1 MITHLAALAAL
12 LATPVKEQA
21 PSLLIVF
28 GLASV
33 IFLSFGFLIAALY
46 INRTMSD
53 EKKRKPPT
61 RS

>member
-1 MITHLAALAAL
+1 MTHLSPLAMILAAP
-12 LATPVKEQA
+12 ANERA
-21 PSLLIVF
+21 PNVLIVF

-53 EKKRKPPT
+53 EKKRKPPA